1 MSQDSGGDRSTNVTD
16 GNLVWP
22 LIVLSVPLMVSY
34 VLQVGY
40 NLTDTYWIGRLGQ
53 EAVSALSYA
62 WAIENLV
69 ISSVIGFTFAGTV
82 LVAQNKGAGAIDRV
96 ANISGQTITLVI
108 TLAMFLSV
116 VGYVCVP
123 ILLQTIGAD
132 PGSLEYTY
140 ALQYLRI
147 QFIGLPFIFM
157 LFLFQGLLQGWGDTR
172 TPLYLMAASV
182 VINVLIDPFFILG
195 FEGNTLFTWLNL
207 EPLES
212 RIYAATGFDGFGV
225 QGAAV
230 ATLLARGAA
239 AIIGLGLLLSGRV
252 GIQLSLSDFTLERRV
267 VQKIFS
273 IGAPTS
279 IEVTAT
285 SASVTVLT
293 AVVALSGAEA
303 VAAYGIGSRIT
314 SVITLLAF
322 GLAGGVETV
331 VGQNLGAGQ
340 VDRAKRG
347 VYTASGLIMSAYLVF
362 SLGVYSFAEPIVDVF
377 ITGSGAPVVIGIGTE
392 YLQIIC
398 LSYVFLGLFE
408 IVQAGIRGSGS
419 TRAAMYLSI
428 VGYILFRAVF
438 AYTLAEPFGLG
449 ATGVWYGEMIANVC
463 MAVVVCLYFLRGTW
477 IDGVVDQP
485 DDSSGDESVETE
497 TSVTNGGVDYR

>member
-1 MSQDSGGDRSTNVTD
+1 MSQDLDGDRSTNVTD
-16 GNLVWP
+16 GKLVWP
-22 LIVLSVPLMVSY
+22 LIVLSVPLVISY

-40 NLTDTYWIGRLGQ
+40 NLADTYWIGRLGQ

-69 ISSVIGFTFAGTV
+69 ISFVIGFTFAGTV

-96 ANISGQTITLVI
+96 ARISGQTIAFVVTVAI
-108 TLAMFLSV
+108 FLAV
-116 VGYVCVP
+116 VGYVFVP
-123 ILLQTIGAD
+123 VLLQTIGAD
-132 PGSLEYTY
+132 SGSLEYTY

-147 QFIGLPFIFM
+147 QFISLPFIFI
-157 LFLFQGLLQGWGDTR
+157 LFMFQGLLQGWGDTR
-172 TPLYLMAASV
+172 TPLYLMAVSV
-182 VINVLIDPFFILG
+182 AINVLIDPFFILG
-195 FEGNTLFTWLNL
+195 FENNTLFAWFNL
-207 EPLES
+207 ESLEAS
-212 RIYAATGFDGFGV
+212 LYAATGFDGFGV

-230 ATLLARGAA
+230 ATLLARGVAA
-239 AIIGLGLLLSGRV
+239 MIGMSLLLSGRV
-252 GIQLSLSDFTLERRV
+252 GIKLSLSDFVLERRIV
-267 VQKIFS
+267 RKIFS
-273 IGAPTS
+273 IGVPTS

-314 SVITLLAF
+314 SVVTLLAF
-322 GLAGGVETV
+322 GVAGGVETV

-347 VYTASGLIMSAYLVF
+347 VYAASGLIIGAYLVF
-362 SLGVYSFAEPIVDVF
+362 TLGVYTFAEPIVNVF
-377 ITGSGAPVVIGIGTE
+377 ITGSGAAAVIRIGTE

-398 LSYVFLGLFE
+398 LSYMFLGLFE
-408 IVQAGIRGSGS
+408 IVQAGVRGSGS

-449 ATGVWYGEMIANVC
+449 ATGVWYGETIANIC

-477 IDGVVDQP
+477 TDVVVDRT
-485 DDSSGDESVETE
+485 DDGTEVESVDAT
-497 TSVTNGGVDYR
+497 TPVANGGVDER